1 MKLEFT
7 EIQEIDHLMWPEN
20 YQEISRDSPALSVFT
35 DFKVRRPL
43 ILEPDTAAHEA
54 EDFMLSA
61 HVKLKLVVDDDSHFL
76 GVVAMEDLR
85 HPDFL
90 ARVAAVYTRD
100 SLKVID
106 IMRPRDSLTALA
118 YADLE
123 KATVG
128 DIINSLQHY
137 VHQHCL
143 VVDKASHRL
152 RGIIS
157 VSDIARKLKI
167 KIELQHTPSFAE
179 LHLAAQA
186 QIPVGL

>member
-7 EIQEIDHLMWPEN
+7 EIDEIDYLMWPDN

-61 HVKLKLVVDDDSHFL
+61 HVKLKLVVSEGNHFL
-76 GVVAMEDLR
+76 GVVAMKDLR

-90 ARVAAVYTRD
+90 TRIAAVYNREN
-100 SLKVID
+100 LKVVD
-106 IMRPRDSLTALA
+106 IMRPRATLDALA

-137 VHQHCL
+137 AHQHCL

-152 RGIIS
+152 RGILS

-179 LHLAAQA
+179 LHLAAQD
-186 QIPVGL
+186 Q